1 MSDWFF
7 ASSTTLWHTV
17 ASVFIIF
24 ASMIVLVR
32 VAGLRTFA
40 KMSSIDFATTIAI
53 GSILASV
60 VISGTTSVV
69 QGVVALGAIVAFQQ
83 LFARLKFA
91 SDGFEE
97 LAENSPT
104 LLMDGPEFLV
114 GNMRQAGVTRSDV
127 IAKLREANVI
137 QLTEVRAVVLETT
150 GDISVL
156 HNSDGTD
163 LQDVLLEGVVR

>member
-1 MSDWFF
+1 M
-7 ASSTTLWHTV
+7 L
-17 ASVFIIF
+17 
-24 ASMIVLVR
+24 VLVR
-32 VAGLRTFA
+32 LAGLRTFA

-69 QGVVALGAIVAFQQ
+69 QGVAALAAIVAFQQ
-83 LFARLKFA
+83 LFARLKFM

-104 LLMDGPEFLV
+104 LLMDGPNFLV
-114 GNMRQAGVTRSDV
+114 ENMRKTGVSRSDV
-127 IAKLREANVI
+127 IAKLREANVL
-137 QLTEVRAVVLETT
+137 QLTQVRAVVLETT

-156 HNSDGTD
+156 HTGDDTK
-163 LQDVLLEGVVR
+163 LQDLLLEGVER